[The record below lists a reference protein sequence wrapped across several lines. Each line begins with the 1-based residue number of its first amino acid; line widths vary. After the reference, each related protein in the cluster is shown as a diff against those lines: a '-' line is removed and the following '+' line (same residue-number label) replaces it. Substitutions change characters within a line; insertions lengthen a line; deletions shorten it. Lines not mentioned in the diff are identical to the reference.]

1 MPSPLG
7 VGTPEQVEES
17 DKPGLEHGA
26 TRMDP
31 VQSVTPQIAE
41 NTPGISGSRVTQKGR
56 SQTLR

>member
-1 MPSPLG
+1 MPALLG
-7 VGTPEQVEES
+7 VGTPGQVEES

-31 VQSVTPQIAE
+31 VQSVTPQTAE

-56 SQTLR
+56 SQALR